1 IRCISTIT
9 GLGYVF
15 IKESLLTKLIKFI
28 YKIALGKNQRIV
40 FQNNEDRDLFIKN
53 SLVNKNQTVVIR
65 GSGVDIKYF
74 SPDFCQEVKKD
85 SFIFL
90 MVSRLLWDKGL
101 REFVE
106 AGKDLKKLYD
116 DKVKLWLLGPL
127 DKGNPSAVSEEELKK
142 WVDEGIIKYLGIAE
156 DVRPYLCQA
165 DCVVLPSYREG
176 IPRSLLEAMAMEK
189 PIITTDSP
197 GCREVCIDGENGFLV
212 KPRDL
217 ESLVEA
223 MKHMVEMEESKRLE
237 IGERGRQRV
246 LEEFSEE
253 KVINIYLR
261 IIKE

>member
-1 IRCISTIT
+1 MKKIVLTSNTSWSVWNFRRALIEALLERGYEVFVVAPKDEFSNRLPNFIPLKNLDRKGKNPIKDFMLLLEYIKIYKSVKPDVVLNFTIKPNIYSSLACRFLGIRCISTIT

-90 MVSRLLWDKGL
+90 MVSRLLWDKGV

-116 DKVKLWLLGPL
+116 D
-127 DKGNPSAVSEEELKK
+127 
-142 WVDEGIIKYLGIAE
+142 
-156 DVRPYLCQA
+156 
-165 DCVVLPSYREG
+165 
-176 IPRSLLEAMAMEK
+176 
-189 PIITTDSP
+189 
-197 GCREVCIDGENGFLV
+197 
-212 KPRDL
+212 
-217 ESLVEA
+217 
-223 MKHMVEMEESKRLE
+223 
-237 IGERGRQRV
+237 
-246 LEEFSEE
+246 
-253 KVINIYLR
+253 
-261 IIKE
+261 